1 MGRIV
6 ATIRQALGQGQASEQ
21 SYRNKGRTRPEPCT
35 GMAETPKLSLFWGA
49 LLRAGLVALLV
60 VLPALVIPSTPPE
73 LGQVLLLLGLFAGVI
88 VLAEY
93 TSAYPALIE
102 FRFAAPFNR
111 TRFMLLLLLVLC
123 LSLLQRHVELAGGLA
138 QSVALIASVCGR
150 MFDFPFS
157 PVRQLVAFLPDGTS
171 PAAMMLVRDGASLAL
186 VLAMTVVAG
195 FFTAIRMKLWPM
207 GQGPFNVW
215 INLPTFEPTAGNDV
229 VARLQ
234 RQARFNISLGLIMPF
249 LLPGLMM
256 ASALLIRPLDL
267 TAPISYVWG
276 IALWAFIPS
285 ALVMRGIA
293 MGRVAHMIRAS
304 RRRLASGTEAGAFAS
319 A

>member
-6 ATIRQALGQGQASEQ
+6 ARMRQAVGMAPAAEQ
-21 SYRNKGRTRPEPCT
+21 NDRNKGHARPEPCA
-35 GMAETPKLSLFWGA
+35 GMAESPKTSLFWGA

-60 VLPALVIPSTPPE
+60 VLPALVIPSTSPE
-73 LGQVLLLLGLFAGVI
+73 IGQVLLLLGLFAGLI
-88 VLAEY
+88 VLTEY
-93 TSAYPALIE
+93 TSAYPAQIE

-111 TRFMLLLLLVLC
+111 TRIMLLLLLVLC
-123 LSLLQRHVELAGGLA
+123 LSLLQRDLEFAGAIA
-138 QSVALIASVCGR
+138 QSVAMIASVCGSLL
-150 MFDFPFS
+150 DFPFS

-171 PAAMMLVRDGASLAL
+171 PAAIILVRDGASLAA
-186 VLAMTVVAG
+186 VLAVTVVVG
-195 FFTAIRMKLWPM
+195 FLTAIRLNLWPM

-229 VARLQ
+229 VIRLK
-234 RQARFNISLGLIMPF
+234 RQARVNISLGLIMPF
-249 LLPGLMM
+249 VLPGLVM

-267 TAPISYVWG
+267 SAPVSYVWG
-276 IALWAFIPS
+276 IALWAFIPA

-293 MGRVAHMIRAS
+293 MGRVALMIRAS
-304 RRRLASGTEAGAFAS
+304 RRRLASSTEAGSFVS